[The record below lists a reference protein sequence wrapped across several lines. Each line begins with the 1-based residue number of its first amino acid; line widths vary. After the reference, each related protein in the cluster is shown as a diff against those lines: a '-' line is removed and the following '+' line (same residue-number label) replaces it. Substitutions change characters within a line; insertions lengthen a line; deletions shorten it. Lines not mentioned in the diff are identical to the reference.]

1 MRFQI
6 PPTRTSAL
14 SAFVVLAI
22 AVAIIRGSSE
32 EAPRLDTAAA
42 AALVAVRLPAAP
54 TGEQAYERCAP
65 CHQMNGRGLAG
76 VFPPLAGSEYATAA
90 NVSVPIRVVT
100 RGMQGPVRVK
110 GAEYIGLMPA
120 YGTGAEMTNDEVAR
134 VLTYVRQS
142 WGNNASAVTAEDVVK
157 ERAAQTTKAPVTA
170 AELKPL
176 M

>member
-1 MRFQI
+1 MRFRI
-6 PPTRTSAL
+6 PTTRPSAL

-22 AVAIIRGSSE
+22 AVAIILGSGDK
-32 EAPRLDTAAA
+32 ATRFDVAG
-42 AALVAVRLPAAP
+42 AALVAGRLSTAS
-54 TGEQAYERCAP
+54 TGEELYQRCAP

-110 GAEYIGLMPA
+110 GAEYTGLMPA
-120 YGTGAEMTNDEVAR
+120 YGTGAEMTNEEVAR
-134 VLTYVRQS
+134 VLTYVRRS
-142 WGNNASAVTAEDVVK
+142 WGNNASAVTAEDVAK
-157 ERAAQTTKAPVTA
+157 ERAAETTKAPVTA